1 MMCKDMNSC
10 LQVSYVCDEK
20 RRVGLVVEMDTKF
33 FDKYSCLFG
42 CNPIFKSFNCHA
54 CVGCTLRRI
63 QNKCLILKTNI

>member
-33 FDKYSCLFG
+33 FDKCSCLFG
-42 CNPIFKSFNCHA
+42 CNPIFKSIILPC
-54 CVGCTLRRI
+54 LRRMHPS
-63 QNKCLILKTNI
+63 QDSKQMFNFEN

>member
-20 RRVGLVVEMDTKF
+20 RRVGLVVEMDTNF
-33 FDKYSCLFG
+33 LTSVRVYLVVTPYSKVLY
-42 CNPIFKSFNCHA
+42 CHA